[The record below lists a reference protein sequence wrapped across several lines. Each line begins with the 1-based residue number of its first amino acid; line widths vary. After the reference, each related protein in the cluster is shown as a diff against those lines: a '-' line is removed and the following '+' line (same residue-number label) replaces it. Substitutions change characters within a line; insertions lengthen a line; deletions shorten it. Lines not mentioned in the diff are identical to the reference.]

1 MTTPEPESLAVNLF
15 NEIGSLD
22 LEDVDRARTVYLA
35 LRRLREQQPAS
46 FMASVALV
54 MASLK
59 VGRRDEAINEIGRAY
74 GLKNAADIM
83 GWSALADMSVFVA
96 QLDRAAELYCMV
108 AC

>member
-74 GLKNAADIM
+74 GLKNATDIM